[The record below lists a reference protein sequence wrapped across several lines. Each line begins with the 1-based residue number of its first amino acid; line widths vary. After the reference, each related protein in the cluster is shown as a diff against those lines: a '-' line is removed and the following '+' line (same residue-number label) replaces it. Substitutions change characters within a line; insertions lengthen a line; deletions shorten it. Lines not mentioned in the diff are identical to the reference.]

1 VAGQD
6 QILRIPIGELPED
19 LMKAARE
26 RVRSFSVSMIATDEG
41 DDRNATPCSG
51 TLVALRGHRYILTA
65 RHVADFVHRRTTL
78 GVMARGRLA
87 RLPTEAL
94 ADFGPTLGVDINL
107 DVGASGPDICAV
119 RLAPEWAGFLEA
131 RGCTF
136 YSIDTRM
143 NDPEVIHGDD
153 GIYFVTGA
161 PSALLDRPKWQIGT
175 LSYSTDI
182 CRRWDADGWDYV
194 LANLNIEES
203 GGCLEIS
210 VGSVGAACGGFGMRL
225 MPLGHNFDSVTP
237 AKV

>member
-1 VAGQD
+1 
-6 QILRIPIGELPED
+6 
-19 LMKAARE
+19 
-26 RVRSFSVSMIATDEG
+26 
-41 DDRNATPCSG
+41 
-51 TLVALRGHRYILTA
+51 
-65 RHVADFVHRRTTL
+65 VADFVHRRKTL

-87 RLPTEAL
+87 RFPTEAL

-203 GGCLEIS
+203 GELPRDLGGVSGGGLWRVRYEVDATRTQFRLRDPSKS
-210 VGSVGAACGGFGMRL
+210 VILVGVNFHQTGEPGRQLVTHGPRSVYEL
-225 MPLGHNFDSVTP
+225 LP
-237 AKV
+237 AHLP